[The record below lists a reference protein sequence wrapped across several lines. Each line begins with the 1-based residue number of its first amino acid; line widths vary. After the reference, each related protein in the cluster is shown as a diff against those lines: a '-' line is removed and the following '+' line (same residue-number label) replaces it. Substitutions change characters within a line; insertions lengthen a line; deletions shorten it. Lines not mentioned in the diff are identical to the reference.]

1 MKITVSLF
9 ATLRRYAPGDD
20 HVFDL
25 PVAPGA
31 TLQQVV
37 QELGIP
43 DALHRITLVNG
54 RHGKPDQV
62 LADGDAVTLFP
73 PITGG

>member
-1 MKITVSLF
+1 MKITMSLF
-9 ATLRRYAPGDD
+9 ATLRRYAPGND

-25 PVAPGA
+25 PIDPGA

-37 QELGIP
+37 RGLGIP
-43 DALHRITLVNG
+43 DTLHRITLING

-62 LADGDAVTLFP
+62 LTDGDAVTLFP